1 MAEQIYIND
10 DSLENYKQDLFNRL
24 NEAVNQFYRVDHLFK
39 QMDDYLHD
47 EGLAN
52 EFYFT

>member
-10 DSLENYKQDLFNRL
+10 DTLENYKQDLFNRL

-52 EFYFT
+52 E